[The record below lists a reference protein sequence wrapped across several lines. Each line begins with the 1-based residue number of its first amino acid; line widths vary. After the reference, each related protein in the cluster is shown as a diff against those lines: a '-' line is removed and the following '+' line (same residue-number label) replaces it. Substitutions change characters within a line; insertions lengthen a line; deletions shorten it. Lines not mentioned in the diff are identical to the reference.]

1 MVNAKN
7 RNRYARESQKNAKN
21 FEHFVKTGTP
31 ANAVAEADYYL
42 REKMRMRMQ
51 AHQHE
56 PLAGYLD
63 RGKSDDTEAHIKLRE
78 EFGHNRHLVMQA
90 LEGSHNIKYGNI
102 EGRVLINRCF
112 LSQTVEEI
120 MDNLEREGNHPFAR
134 KCLDAMKKND
144 MLSMRLTLRLV
155 REAQN
160 SDYATCLRKEVD
172 VLGNLLKHPNFV
184 AGVKAASA
192 VAPHSLYG

>member
-1 MVNAKN
+1 MNSKN

-51 AHQHE
+51 AHEHE

-78 EFGHNRHLVMQA
+78 EFAYNRHLVMQA

-102 EGRVLINRCF
+102 GGKTMINRCF
-112 LSQTVEEI
+112 LAQSVEEI
-120 MDNLEREGNHPFAR
+120 MENLEKENSSFAR
-134 KCLDAMKKND
+134 KCLTAMKKND
-144 MLSMRLTLRLV
+144 MLAMRLTLRLI

-172 VLGNLLKHPNFV
+172 VLGNLLKHPNFA

-192 VAPHSLYG
+192 VAPHSLFG